1 MEGTTLTALPEAVA
15 VNVFTFVNARDA
27 VRAAGAA
34 RACLEAVRSPALWS
48 AFARAAYERLVWP
61 GRPDKVTRARDVSGR
76 LFLQELQTLPGFV
89 EGALNA
95 RLWAFVPR
103 FWPSSVNPRR
113 QDRLMVAS
121 ERMPTYEYIS
131 AGLSVARYPR
141 QPRHYVDFCAIGPD
155 SFDIYGKPEEPSGD
169 DWWRKEDYGDVGDP
183 LDICDCSLP
192 VRRLVIPTPRG
203 GWQSVTGAYFE
214 VAIRR
219 ESPSFGNTPFVAV
232 GLCTSKFYSVGK
244 QPGWTRSS
252 FGYHGD
258 DGLVHN
264 GGEGVDFGFS
274 TFGAGDVVGCGQCRT
289 SSGGSAIYF
298 TLNGRCLGI
307 AFGFDPEEEQELLYP
322 VVGMD
327 HGSLRVAVNLGARPF
342 AFPHGAAAED
352 LFRTMADAHAKYR
365 RGISEEEL
373 RAIAR
378 SPR

>member
-1 MEGTTLTALPEAVA
+1 MERTTLTALPEAVA

-48 AFARAAYERLVWP
+48 AFARAAYERLVW
-61 GRPDKVTRARDVSGR
+61 RPDKVTRARDVSGR
-76 LFLQELQTLPGFV
+76 LFLQELQALPGFV

-95 RLWAFVPR
+95 RLWAFAPR
-103 FWPSSVNPRR
+103 FWPSSVNSA
-113 QDRLMVAS
+113 VNSAVIV
-121 ERMPTYEYIS
+121 EWPTYEYIS

-141 QPRHYVDFCAIGPD
+141 QPRRYEDFCVIGHEP
-155 SFDIYGKPEEPSGD
+155 FDIYGKPEYED
-169 DWWRKEDYGDVGDP
+169 DDIRDKYDD
-183 LDICDCSLP
+183 DICDCSLP

-219 ESPSFGNTPFVAV
+219 ESPSFGNTPCVAV
-232 GLCTSKFYSVGK
+232 GFGTSQFYGVGK

-264 GGEGVDFGFS
+264 GGRGENFGFS

-327 HGSLRVAVNLGARPF
+327 HASLACEVNFGFSRPFVFQGRAAMEDFVLGCHHFDLGAYSYTAPPGVNPPEQVPVAPF
-342 AFPHGAAAED
+342 F
-352 LFRTMADAHAKYR
+352 
-365 RGISEEEL
+365 
-373 RAIAR
+373 
-378 SPR
+378 